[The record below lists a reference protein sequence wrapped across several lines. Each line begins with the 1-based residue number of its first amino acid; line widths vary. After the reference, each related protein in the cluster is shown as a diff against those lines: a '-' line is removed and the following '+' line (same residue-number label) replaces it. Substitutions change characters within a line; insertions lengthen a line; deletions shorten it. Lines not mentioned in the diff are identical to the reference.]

1 MEVIAVL
8 NQKGGVGKSTTAQA
22 IAAGLTIKGY
32 KVLMVD
38 MDGQKSLTTIT
49 GANGGS
55 CSLLDV
61 LTRKRTAA
69 EAIAS
74 SPSGDILPAV
84 DGLGAADTL
93 LKDTGREYRLKEV
106 LEPIRKGY
114 DYCVIDCPPS
124 LGVLTIN
131 ALTAA
136 NTCIVPA
143 QADYLSLQ
151 AIGQLQQ
158 TVETVRTYTNRDLKI
173 SGIVITRYNGRAILS
188 REAVDMIQAKAAEMQ
203 TKVFSTKIR
212 ECIALKEA
220 QAVRQSI
227 FDYAKRSNGAKD
239 YQDLIEEMLK
249 EERQ

>member
-49 GANGGS
+49 GTNGGS
-55 CSLLDV
+55 CSVLDV
-61 LTRKRTAA
+61 LTRKCTAA
-69 EAIAS
+69 EAVVT
-74 SPSGDILPAV
+74 SPSGDLLQAV
-84 DGLGAADTL
+84 DGLGAADNL

-106 LEPIRKGY
+106 LEPISKAY

-158 TVETVRTYTNRDLKI
+158 TITTVRTYTNRDLKI

-188 REAVDMIQAKAAEMQ
+188 RDAVDMIQAKAAEMK

-227 FDYAKRSNGAKD
+227 FEYAKRSNGAKD
-239 YQDLIEEMLK
+239 YQDLIEEILK
-249 EERQ
+249 EEKQ

>member
-1 MEVIAVL
+1 MQVIAVL

-22 IAAGLTIKGY
+22 IAAGFTLKGY

-38 MDGQKSLTTIT
+38 MDGQQSLTTIT
-49 GANGGS
+49 GAKGGS
-55 CSLLDV
+55 YSVLDV
-61 LTRKRTAA
+61 LTLKCTAA
-69 EAIAS
+69 EAVVHTS
-74 SPSGDILPAV
+74 SGDILTAAE
-84 DGLGAADTL
+84 GLGAADTL

-106 LEPIRKGY
+106 LKPVKKSY
-114 DYCVIDCPPS
+114 DYCIIDCPPS

-136 NTCIVPA
+136 DTCIVPA

-151 AIGQLQQ
+151 AIGQLQG
-158 TVETVRTYTNRDLKI
+158 TINTVRTYTNRDLRI
-173 SGIVITRYNGRAILS
+173 AGIVITRYSSRAVLS
-188 REAVDMIQAKAAEMQ
+188 RDAVELIQAKAAEMG
-203 TKVFSTKIR
+203 TRVFSAKVR

-239 YQDLIEEMLK
+239 YQALIDEIMEEV
-249 EERQ
+249 RS